1 MDMTTVLR
9 EVDSWPV
16 EERIRFIQAVWDR
29 LIDGGDEPELT
40 DAQRA
45 DLDRR
50 LAALDASPDDVIP
63 WDAVQQHLSR
73 PR

>member
-1 MDMTTVLR
+1 MDMASVLR

-16 EERIRFIQAVWDR
+16 EERIRFIQTVWDR
-29 LIDGGDEPELT
+29 MIDSGDEPELT

-45 DLDRR
+45 ELDRR
-50 LAALDASPDDVIP
+50 LAALDALPEDVIP